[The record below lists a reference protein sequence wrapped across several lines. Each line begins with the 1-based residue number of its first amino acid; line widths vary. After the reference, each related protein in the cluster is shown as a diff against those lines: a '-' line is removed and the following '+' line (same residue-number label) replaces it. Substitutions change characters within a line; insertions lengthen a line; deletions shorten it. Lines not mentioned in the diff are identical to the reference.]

1 MQLKLE
7 VKIAAALLA
16 GAAALT
22 MTATGVL
29 AQQKT
34 ETIRL
39 TIGSSHPPVIPW
51 VLAMKNTVVA
61 NTNKNLEAK
70 GSKYRIEWNEAYGG
84 VLFNFENTIEAIEQG
99 IADFGWVGTLWEP
112 AKMQLHNIGFALPFV
127 TDNPDTIIKVMDEL
141 SVKNA
146 SFAREWTS
154 QKAVFFATT
163 TSDSY
168 QLFTKFPVTKLEDL
182 KGRKIVGAGA
192 VGSWIEGLG
201 GTFVNSGIPQMYNA
215 LQTGVGEG
223 VVLIPSGAVP
233 IKLHEV
239 APYVTYV
246 NFGAVP
252 FGGFAANKAKWDSLP
267 REVRDV
273 ILPLARQ
280 YSAETVRIVK
290 EREKAGLETMKKAGA
305 KISTLPEA
313 ERARWAKS
321 MPDLAGRWIAAQE
334 KKGIKDAKAIVKQ
347 YMSEMQKGGAKPARN
362 WAAGL

>member
-1 MQLKLE
+1 MIYGFDRIFIAG
-7 VKIAAALLA
+7 VVAAAA
-16 GAAALT
+16 VVT
-22 MTATGVL
+22 TAPTAF

-51 VLAMKNTVVA
+51 VAAMKNTVVA
-61 NTNKNLEAK
+61 NSNKELEAK

-99 IADFGWVGTLWEP
+99 ITDFGWVGTLWEP
-112 AKMQLHNIGFALPFV
+112 AKMPLHNIGFSLPFV
-127 TDNPDTIIKVMDEL
+127 TDNPETIYKVMDQL
-141 SVKNA
+141 SVKNPA
-146 SFAREWTS
+146 FAREWSTN
-154 QKAVFFATT
+154 KAVFFATT

-182 KGRKIVGAGA
+182 KGKKIIGAGA
-192 VGSWIEGLG
+192 VGMWVEGLG
-201 GTFVNSGIPQMYNA
+201 ATFVNSGIPQMYNA
-215 LQTGVGEG
+215 VQTGVGEG

-267 REVRDV
+267 KEVRDV
-273 ILPLARQ
+273 LEPLAKQ

-290 EREKAGLETMKKAGA
+290 ENEGKGVEAMKAAGA
-305 KISTLPEA
+305 KISTLPVD
-313 ERARWAKS
+313 ERKRWADA
-321 MPDLAGRWIAAQE
+321 MPNLAQRWIVEQE
-334 KKGIKDAKAIVKQ
+334 KKGLKDAKSVVKE
-347 YMSEMQKGGAKPARN
+347 YMDAMKAGGAKPVRD
-362 WAAGL
+362 WSAGL

>member
-1 MQLKLE
+1 MRMSFKFNVVAGL
-7 VKIAAALLA
+7 AAAGALLA
-16 GAAALT
+16 TGAS
-22 MTATGVL
+22 VS

-51 VLAMKNTVVA
+51 VLAMKNTVVN
-61 NTNKNLEAK
+61 NTNKELEKK

-84 VLFNFENTIEAIEQG
+84 VLFNFENTIEAVEQG
-99 IADFGWVGTLWEP
+99 ITDFGWVGTLWEP
-112 AKMQLHNIGFALPFV
+112 AKMPLHNIGFALPFV
-127 TDNPDTIIKVMDEL
+127 TDNPDTIIKVMDEM
-141 SVKNA
+141 SVKNP
-146 SFAREWTS
+146 SFAREWSS

-168 QLFTKFPVTKLEDL
+168 QLFTKFPVTKMEDL
-182 KGRKIVGAGA
+182 KGKKILGAGA
-192 VGSWIEGLG
+192 VGQWIEGLG
-201 GTFVNSGIPQMYNA
+201 GVFVNSGIPQFYNA

-239 APYVTYV
+239 APHVTYV

-267 REVRDV
+267 KEVQDV
-273 ILPLARQ
+273 IAPLARQ
-280 YSAETVRIVK
+280 YSAENVRIVK
-290 EREKAGLETMKKAGA
+290 EREKSGLETMQKAGA
-305 KISTLPEA
+305 KVSTLAEA
-313 ERARWAKS
+313 ERQRWANA
-321 MPDLAGRWIAAQE
+321 MPNLAQRWVAEQE
-334 KKGIKDAKAIVKQ
+334 KKGVKDAKGIVKQ
-347 YMSEMQKGGAKPARN
+347 YMDAMIAGGAKPLRN

>member
-1 MQLKLE
+1 MRS
-7 VKIAAALLA
+7 IANIRLATGLAAFAALSSGTLPV
-16 GAAALT
+16 T
-22 MTATGVL
+22 

-51 VLAMKNTVVA
+51 VAAMKNTVVA

-84 VLFNFENTIEAIEQG
+84 VLFNFENTIEAVEQG
-99 IADFGWVGTLWEP
+99 ITDFGWVGTLWEP
-112 AKMQLHNIGFALPFV
+112 AKMPLHNIGFALPFV
-127 TDNPDTIIKVMDEL
+127 TDNPDTIVKVMDEI

-146 SFAREWTS
+146 AFAREWTS
-154 QKAVFFATT
+154 QKAMFFATT

-182 KGRKIVGAGA
+182 KGKKIIGAGA
-192 VGSWIEGLG
+192 VGQWIEGLG

-215 LQTGVGEG
+215 VQTGVGEG

-239 APYVTYV
+239 APYVTYI
-246 NFGAVP
+246 NIGAVP
-252 FGGFAANKAKWDSLP
+252 FGGFAANRQKWDSLP
-267 REVRDV
+267 KEVRDV
-273 ILPLARQ
+273 IEPLARQ

-290 EREKAGLETMKKAGA
+290 EREAAGVETMKKAGA
-305 KISTLPEA
+305 KISILPDA
-313 ERARWAKS
+313 ERKRWADAL
-321 MPDLAGRWIAAQE
+321 PNLAQRWISEQE
-334 KKGIKDAKAIVKQ
+334 KKGVKDAKAIVKT
-347 YMSEMQKGGAKPARN
+347 YMDAMKAGGAKPLRD
-362 WAAGL
+362 WSAGL

>member
-1 MQLKLE
+1 MIFGFDRS
-7 VKIAAALLA
+7 VIAGVVAAAA
-16 GAAALT
+16 VVT
-22 MTATGVL
+22 TAPTVF

-51 VLAMKNTVVA
+51 VAAMKNTVVA
-61 NTNKNLEAK
+61 NSNKELEAK

-99 IADFGWVGTLWEP
+99 ITDFGWVGTLWEP
-112 AKMQLHNIGFALPFV
+112 AKMPLHNIGFSLPFV
-127 TDNPDTIIKVMDEL
+127 TDNPETIYKVMDQV
-141 SVKNA
+141 SVKNPA
-146 SFAREWTS
+146 FAREWSTN
-154 QKAVFFATT
+154 KAVFFGTT

-182 KGRKIVGAGA
+182 KGKKIIGAGA
-192 VGSWIEGLG
+192 VGMWIEGLG
-201 GTFVNSGIPQMYNA
+201 ATFVNSGIPQMYNA
-215 LQTGVGEG
+215 VQTGVGEG

-267 REVRDV
+267 KEVRDV
-273 ILPLARQ
+273 LEPLAKQ
-280 YSAETVRIVK
+280 YSAEIVRIVK
-290 EREKAGLETMKKAGA
+290 GNEAKHVETMKASGA
-305 KISTLPEA
+305 KISTLPDP
-313 ERARWAKS
+313 ERKRWADA
-321 MPDLAGRWIAAQE
+321 MPNLAQRWIAEQE
-334 KKGIKDAKAIVKQ
+334 KKGVKDAKNVVKE
-347 YMSEMQKGGAKPARN
+347 YMDAMKAGGAKPLRD
-362 WAAGL
+362 WSAGL

>member
-1 MQLKLE
+1 MA
-7 VKIAAALLA
+7 VAAVLA
-16 GAAALT
+16 
-22 MTATGVL
+22 TAPLVS

-51 VLAMKNTVVA
+51 VAAMKNTVVA

-70 GSKYRIEWNEAYGG
+70 GSKYRVEWNEAYGG

-112 AKMQLHNIGFALPFV
+112 AKMPLHNIGFSLPFV

-141 SVKNA
+141 SVTNK
-146 SFAREWTS
+146 SFANEWS
-154 QKAVFFATT
+154 RNKAVFFATT

-182 KGRKIVGAGA
+182 KGKKIIGAGA
-192 VGSWIEGLG
+192 VGTWIEGLG

-215 LQTGVGEG
+215 VQTGVGEG
-223 VVLIPSGAVP
+223 VVLIPSGAIP

-252 FGGFAANKAKWDSLP
+252 FGGFAANKARWDSLP
-267 REVRDV
+267 KEVRDV
-273 ILPLARQ
+273 IEPLAKQ

-290 EREKAGLETMKKAGA
+290 EREAPGVEAMTKAGA
-305 KISTLPEA
+305 KISTLPDA
-313 ERARWAKS
+313 ERKRWAAA
-321 MPDLAGRWIAAQE
+321 MPNLAKLWVAEQE
-334 KKGIKDAKAIVKQ
+334 KKGVKDAKDIVKA
-347 YMSEMQKGGAKPARN
+347 YMAAMRKGGAKPMRD
-362 WAAGL
+362 WDEGL

>member
-1 MQLKLE
+1 MKLTIE
-7 VKIAAALLA
+7 ARIATGMLAGAALLA
-16 GAAALT
+16 TAAT
-22 MTATGVL
+22 TVS

-51 VLAMKNTVVA
+51 VLAMKNTVVN

-70 GSKYRIEWNEAYGG
+70 GSKYRVEWNEAYGG
-84 VLFNFENTIEAIEQG
+84 VLFNFENTIEAVEQG
-99 IADFGWVGTLWEP
+99 ITDFGWVGTLWEP
-112 AKMQLHNIGFALPFV
+112 AKMPLHNIGFALPFV

-141 SVKNA
+141 SVKNPA
-146 SFAREWTS
+146 FAREWS
-154 QKAVFFATT
+154 SNKAVFFATT

-182 KGRKIVGAGA
+182 KGKKILGAGA
-192 VGSWIEGLG
+192 VGAWIEGLG
-201 GTFVNSGIPQMYNA
+201 GTFVNSGIPQFYNA

-267 REVRDV
+267 AEVRDV
-273 ILPLARQ
+273 IAPLARQ
-280 YSAETVRIVK
+280 YSAENVRIVK
-290 EREKAGLETMKKAGA
+290 EREKSGVETMKAAGA
-305 KISTLPEA
+305 KISTLA
-313 ERARWAKS
+313 DDERARWAKA
-321 MPDLAGRWIAAQE
+321 MPNLAGRWIADQE
-334 KKGIKDAKAIVKQ
+334 KKGVKDAKDIVKQ
-347 YMSEMQKGGAKPARN
+347 YMDAMIAGGAKPLRN
-362 WAAGL
+362 WAAGN